1 MTAAAIRTG
10 AVVPCDPSAASAML
24 DALAARYVEAGGVL
38 PAHRAG
44 RFDRE
49 RLPEPLAYYTETAG
63 LTFRERRGRWRTTR
77 CDFHGGSDSM
87 RINTETGAFC
97 CMACGASG
105 GDVLSHYMR
114 LHGLS
119 FVEAARALG
128 AWIDDPRAPLVPINR
143 RPAGLSASDALS
155 LLRADFELVAIAALR
170 IARGRGDERDR
181 RAVLEAAERIRA
193 VLTTREA
200 SHAV

>member
-1 MTAAAIRTG
+1 MTAAVIET
-10 AVVPCDPSAASAML
+10 SSETLEAM
-24 DALAARYVEAGGVL
+24 AARYVRQGGIL
-38 PAHRAG
+38 PNARAG
-44 RFDRE
+44 HFDRE
-49 RLPEPLAYYTETAG
+49 ALPEPMQWLAQVGIEG
-63 LTFRERRGRWRTTR
+63 PRERRGVWRTYF
-77 CDFHGGSDSM
+77 CPKHGGWSL
-87 RINTETGAFC
+87 RVNTTTGSWA
-97 CMACGASG
+97 CMSGCGSG
-105 GDVLSHYMR
+105 GDLIAFEQWR
-114 LHGLS
+114 TGAS
-119 FVEAARALG
+119 FIEAAKALG
-128 AWIDDPRAPLVPINR
+128 CWRDDPSGPLVRTDR